1 MNRNKNTKF
10 MVRKKK
16 HFFLFSQDYIRG
28 NSTARTKIRIDENSD
43 IRIDDNAKMNKQRRK
58 CYF

>member
-1 MNRNKNTKF
+1 